1 MDVDKG
7 ITTTEF
13 KLFNWTAFKIIR
25 RYERNYL
32 EDVRP
37 LTPVVEVDIN
47 KQDVD
52 I

>member
-7 ITTTEF
+7 INVTEF
-13 KLFNWTAFKIIR
+13 KLFKWTIFKITTK
-25 RYERNYL
+25 YERNYL

-37 LTPVVEVDIN
+37 LLPVVEVDIN
-47 KQDVD
+47 KKDVD